1 MIRRGRHDRRSLRQ
15 DLNLAVLVPC
25 ILGSSIVGPLP
36 FTADFDHLCNEERRD
51 LDAVVGP
58 RIAETG
64 PIA

>member
-1 MIRRGRHDRRSLRQ
+1 
-15 DLNLAVLVPC
+15 LNLAVLVPC